1 MALKGMVKE
10 AEARDNTELEA
21 VLKEYDQLLSDN
33 DTNIPIMKR
42 RIALLRSMGRVSE
55 AVSSLVQLLDFSPTD
70 AEAWSELADLY
81 FSQGMYP
88 QAIYALEEVLVLVPN
103 TWSIYAR
110 LGEMQYM
117 AATAS
122 GATAGAGGGAYQQ
135 HMAEAIKR
143 FTRSIELCDD
153 YLRGY
158 YGLKLVTTRL
168 LKDPATK
175 STKQTDEDEFTLPD
189 VRTIERLNELATAKL
204 AEIVRRN
211 TAKEEGWRGYDE
223 REVAAAQELLS
234 QDVAASGIER

>member
-1 MALKGMVKE
+1 
-10 AEARDNTELEA
+10 
-21 VLKEYDQLLSDN
+21 
-33 DTNIPIMKR
+33 
-42 RIALLRSMGRVSE
+42 
-55 AVSSLVQLLDFSPTD
+55 
-70 AEAWSELADLY
+70 
-81 FSQGMYP
+81 
-88 QAIYALEEVLVLVPN
+88 
-103 TWSIYAR
+103 
-110 LGEMQYM
+110 M

-158 YGLKLVTTRL
+158 YGLKLVSGFMKGVGSGVLTAAKVTTRL